1 MQKYTY
7 NQDCLR
13 EKLRLL
19 AALDEARAAAAD
31 CHRELATCHGQ
42 LQGCLAL
49 LQECEAAG
57 SAPDTWHQVMFWGL
71 MIWTGLTGLVGMVRA
86 IQAFRQPNQIF
97 LVER

>member
-1 MQKYTY
+1 
-7 NQDCLR
+7 LR
-13 EKLRLL
+13 EKLRSL
-19 AALDEARAAAAD
+19 AALDEARASVAD
-31 CHRELATCHGQ
+31 CHWELATCHGQ

-71 MIWTGLTGLVGMVRA
+71 MIWTGLTGLVGMMRA
-86 IQAFRQPNQIF
+86 IQAYRQPNQLF